1 MATGQ
6 HPAQHTAILSVLAAF
21 PRRYYDY
28 SAFAPDQQS
37 FNDQSGA
44 SIMIFWVL
52 VIILVVIAQ
61 NVILA
66 IVSDAY
72 GQAREDLQVRGCCWC
87 VGREGLGW
95 WRQLE
100 GGMAPCRPGGMP
112 AAAWSNLTCAQ
123 TRCVLKTCHL
133 EV

>member
-1 MATGQ
+1 VSPI
-6 HPAQHTAILSVLAAF
+6 H
-21 PRRYYDY
+21 RYYDY

-72 GQAREDLQVRGCCWC
+72 GQAREDLQVRGC
-87 VGREGLGW
+87 W
-95 WRQLE
+95 WVC
-100 GGMAPCRPGGMP
+100 M
-112 AAAWSNLTCAQ
+112 
-123 TRCVLKTCHL
+123 
-133 EV
+133 